1 MDQNESLNECQT
13 KWRECLSRIRD
24 IVSDEQYVTWFEPI
38 VPVSLVD
45 GNLVL
50 AVESDMVREYLEK
63 QFSQIL
69 TACIGKCFGKVNL
82 KWRVKV
88 VASRIESESVNTIQP
103 AKLVDQPGY
112 DPFAV
117 RRRSFD
123 NHLNSQWTFAN
134 FIEGKSNTF
143 ARKIAMN
150 VAQKP
155 GAQFYNPLFVFGHS
169 GLGKTHLVNAL
180 GMACVKAH
188 PELNVLYLSANDFL
202 NFMQRA
208 VMEQKIPELLSY
220 YQSVDVFIIDDIQEI
235 GGNKAATQDLFFN
248 VFNHLYQSGKQ
259 VVITADKAPKDI
271 QGFEQRILS
280 RFKWGLQTELASP
293 DFDLKYSILK
303 EKTKEQGVE
312 IPDDVLRFVAE
323 RVPDN
328 LRELDGVIASILA
341 QSMFLGAPIDI
352 ELASRIVSDMVT
364 FREKTLSISDIQEK
378 VCDYY
383 KLSVNEIQT
392 KSRKRDVVQARQ
404 IAMYLA
410 RKYTKNSL
418 TVIGEQIGNR
428 DHATV
433 LHAVKTVMDLCET
446 DREIRESV
454 STIEKELK

>member
-1 MDQNESLNECQT
+1 MEQNESLNECQT
-13 KWRECLSRIRD
+13 RWNECLSRIKD
-24 IVSDEQYVTWFEPI
+24 IVSNEQFVTWFEPI
-38 VPVSLVD
+38 VPVSFSD

-50 AVESDMVREYLEK
+50 AVESDMVRSYLEEY
-63 QFSQIL
+63 FSPIL
-69 TACIGKCFGKVNL
+69 TAYIGKSFGKVNL

-88 VASRIESESVNTIQP
+88 VASRNENDSVSVSQP
-103 AKLVDQPGY
+103 AKLQEPGY

-123 NHLNSQWTFAN
+123 NHLNGQWTFSN

-143 ARKIAMN
+143 ARKIAAN

-188 PELNVLYLSANDFL
+188 PELNVLYLTANDFL

-208 VMEQKIPELLSY
+208 VVEQKIPELLSY

-235 GGNKAATQDLFFN
+235 GGNKSATQDLFFN

-271 QGFEQRILS
+271 TGFEQRILS
-280 RFKWGLQTELASP
+280 RFKWGLQAELASP
-293 DFDLKYSILK
+293 DFELKYAILK

-341 QSMFLGAPIDI
+341 QSMYLGTPINI
-352 ELASRIVSDMVT
+352 ELASRIVSEMVT

-410 RKYTKNSL
+410 RKYTKSSL

-454 STIEKELK
+454 TTIEKELK

>member
-1 MDQNESLNECQT
+1 
-13 KWRECLSRIRD
+13 
-24 IVSDEQYVTWFEPI
+24 
-38 VPVSLVD
+38 
-45 GNLVL
+45 
-50 AVESDMVREYLEK
+50 
-63 QFSQIL
+63 
-69 TACIGKCFGKVNL
+69 
-82 KWRVKV
+82 
-88 VASRIESESVNTIQP
+88 
-103 AKLVDQPGY
+103 
-112 DPFAV
+112 
-117 RRRSFD
+117 
-123 NHLNSQWTFAN
+123 
-134 FIEGKSNTF
+134 
-143 ARKIAMN
+143 MN
-150 VAQKP
+150 VAHKP

-188 PELNVLYLSANDFL
+188 PELNVLYLTANDFL

-235 GGNKAATQDLFFN
+235 GGNKTATQDLFFN

-280 RFKWGLQTELASP
+280 RFKWGLQAELTSP

-341 QSMFLGAPIDI
+341 QSMFLGAPINI

-410 RKYTKNSL
+410 RKYTKSSL

>member
-1 MDQNESLNECQT
+1 
-13 KWRECLSRIRD
+13 
-24 IVSDEQYVTWFEPI
+24 
-38 VPVSLVD
+38 
-45 GNLVL
+45 
-50 AVESDMVREYLEK
+50 
-63 QFSQIL
+63 
-69 TACIGKCFGKVNL
+69 
-82 KWRVKV
+82 
-88 VASRIESESVNTIQP
+88 
-103 AKLVDQPGY
+103 
-112 DPFAV
+112 
-117 RRRSFD
+117 
-123 NHLNSQWTFAN
+123 
-134 FIEGKSNTF
+134 
-143 ARKIAMN
+143 
-150 VAQKP
+150 
-155 GAQFYNPLFVFGHS
+155 
-169 GLGKTHLVNAL
+169 
-180 GMACVKAH
+180 
-188 PELNVLYLSANDFL
+188 
-202 NFMQRA
+202 
-208 VMEQKIPELLSY
+208 
-220 YQSVDVFIIDDIQEI
+220 
-235 GGNKAATQDLFFN
+235 
-248 VFNHLYQSGKQ
+248 
-259 VVITADKAPKDI
+259 
-271 QGFEQRILS
+271 
-280 RFKWGLQTELASP
+280 
-293 DFDLKYSILK
+293 LK

-341 QSMFLGAPIDI
+341 QSMFLGAPINI

-410 RKYTKNSL
+410 RKYTKSSL

>member
-1 MDQNESLNECQT
+1 M
-13 KWRECLSRIRD
+13 
-24 IVSDEQYVTWFEPI
+24 
-38 VPVSLVD
+38 
-45 GNLVL
+45 
-50 AVESDMVREYLEK
+50 
-63 QFSQIL
+63 
-69 TACIGKCFGKVNL
+69 
-82 KWRVKV
+82 
-88 VASRIESESVNTIQP
+88 
-103 AKLVDQPGY
+103 
-112 DPFAV
+112 
-117 RRRSFD
+117 
-123 NHLNSQWTFAN
+123 
-134 FIEGKSNTF
+134 
-143 ARKIAMN
+143 
-150 VAQKP
+150 
-155 GAQFYNPLFVFGHS
+155 
-169 GLGKTHLVNAL
+169 VNAL

-188 PELNVLYLSANDFL
+188 PELNVLYLTANDFL

-235 GGNKAATQDLFFN
+235 GGNKTATQDLFFN

-280 RFKWGLQTELASP
+280 RFKWGLQTELSSP
-293 DFDLKYSILK
+293 DFELKYSILK

-341 QSMFLGAPIDI
+341 QSMFLGAPINI

-410 RKYTKNSL
+410 RKYTKSSL

>member
-1 MDQNESLNECQT
+1 MEQNESLNECQT
-13 KWRECLSRIRD
+13 KWGECLLRIKN
-24 IVSDEQYVTWFEPI
+24 IVSDEHYVTWFEPI
-38 VPVSLVD
+38 VPVSFAD
-45 GNLVL
+45 GVL
-50 AVESDMVREYLEK
+50 ILGVESDLVREYLEK

-69 TACIGKCFGKVNL
+69 TQCIVKCFGKVTL

-88 VASRIESESVNTIQP
+88 VASRNESDSVSVSQP
-103 AKLVDQPGY
+103 AKLQEPGY

-117 RRRSFD
+117 RRRTFD
-123 NHLNSQWTFAN
+123 NHLNNHWTFDN

-180 GMACVKAH
+180 GMACVKNH
-188 PELNVLYLSANDFL
+188 PDLNVLYLTANDFL

-208 VMEQKIPELLSY
+208 VVEQKIPELLSY

-271 QGFEQRILS
+271 TGFEQRILS
-280 RFKWGLQTELASP
+280 RFKWGLQAELNSP

-303 EKTKEQGVE
+303 EKTKDQGVE

-341 QSMFLGAPIDI
+341 QAMFLNAPINI

-383 KLSVNEIQT
+383 KLNVNEIQT

-410 RKYTKNSL
+410 RKYTKSSL